1 MTLLDA
7 CEFLKVSKSHRIEV
21 IVGNVGLTETSNN
34 SCMFLRSPGI
44 SSSSK
49 YLTST
54 SELIAFFST
63 NLEPVAQLLH
73 L

>member
-34 SCMFLRSPGI
+34 SCMFLRS
-44 SSSSK
+44 SK

>member
-7 CEFLKVSKSHRIEV
+7 CEFLKVSKSHRIGV

-34 SCMFLRSPGI
+34 SCMFLRSPGFTP
-44 SSSSK
+44 SSK